1 MERYEF
7 DAVIIGSGC
16 AGYNCADRLYDLG
29 CRNIAILTEGKN
41 MGTSRN
47 TGSDKQTYYKLSLAG
62 DVGDSV
68 TDMAKTLFEGGAMD
82 GDVALAEA
90 ANSAACF
97 LKLAGLGVAFPT
109 NEYGEYVGY
118 KTDHDPRGRA
128 ASIGP
133 YTSKRMTE
141 VLEAAVERKGI
152 RVFDHT
158 QAIEILTD
166 NGRAVGVLA
175 LDTSGDEPAFTAFSA
190 PHVVL
195 ATGGPAGIYRDSVYP
210 PSQTGNSSLALA
222 AGTAFGNLSEWQY
235 GLASTDFRWNVS
247 GTYQQVLPRYI
258 SIDENGVERE
268 FLTDYLSD
276 PRDRLDRV
284 FLKGYEWPF
293 DVRKIHGSS
302 YIDLLVYRESVVLR
316 RAVYLDFTREPS
328 GLGPGLAGVGPVA
341 YDYLKNSNALVSR
354 PIERLY
360 RMNPGAIALYAEHGI
375 DLWHEPLRIAVCA
388 QHNNG
393 GVRIDADWQ
402 TSVKGLYA
410 IGEAAGSLG
419 IFRPGGSA
427 LNSCQVGGL
436 RAAQHIVYQSDARSS
451 PAFDALAAAAAER
464 AGAFIAATRGDRST
478 LTGARDR
485 YAGRMSEHFAFL
497 RDVPAMERALGAI
510 DKDLQT
516 FEADNR
522 WQKPREIP
530 HLFKNL
536 DILRMSKAVGT
547 AMLYTA
553 KTFGSRGSS
562 FVLRGG
568 DFMDLSP
575 LPENEAGRGQIV
587 TVQKAGADLCVTTVP
602 VRPIPARDLWFE
614 KVWADFRARTHTE

>member
-1 MERYEF
+1 MKRYEF

-29 CRNIAILTEGKN
+29 YRNIAILTEGKN

-68 TDMAKTLFEGGAMD
+68 MDMAKTLFEGGAMD
-82 GDVALAEA
+82 GDVALCEA

-97 LKLAGLGVAFPT
+97 MKLAGLGVAFPT

-118 KTDHDPRGRA
+118 KTDHDPCGRA
-128 ASIGP
+128 TSIGP
-133 YTSKRMTE
+133 YTSKKMTE
-141 VLEAAVERKGI
+141 VLEAAVEKKGI
-152 RVFDHT
+152 RIFDGM
-158 QAIEILTD
+158 QVVRILTE
-166 NGRAVGVLA
+166 NGRAVGALA
-175 LDTSGDEPAFTAFSA
+175 LDTTETKQATFAAFDA
-190 PHVVL
+190 PHVIL
-195 ATGGPAGIYRDSVYP
+195 ATGGPAALYADSVYP
-210 PSQTGNSSLALA
+210 TSQTGNSSLALE
-222 AGTAFGNLSEWQY
+222 AGAAFGNLAEWQY

-258 SIDENGVERE
+258 SVDENGVERE
-268 FLTDYLSD
+268 FLTDYFKD
-276 PRDRLDRV
+276 PKEALDRV

-293 DVRKIHGSS
+293 DVRKIRGSS
-302 YIDLLVYRESVVLR
+302 LIDLLVYRESVVLH
-316 RAVYLDFTREPS
+316 RAVYLDFTREPTGIGPDFS
-328 GLGPGLAGVGPVA
+328 GIGQVA
-341 YDYLKNSNALVSR
+341 HDYLKNSNALISR
-354 PIERLY
+354 PIERLN
-360 RMNPGAIALYAEHGI
+360 RMNPGAITLYAEHGI

-402 TSVKGLYA
+402 STVKGLYT

-436 RAAQHIVYQSDARSS
+436 RAAQHIVYQSDAKPS
-451 PAFDALAAAAAER
+451 PAFDAIAEAAEKE
-464 AGAFIAATRGDRST
+464 ALALIDATRGESPT
-478 LTGARDR
+478 LIEARAK
-485 YAGRMSEHFAFL
+485 YAGRMSAHFAFL
-497 RDVPAMERALGAI
+497 RDIPAMEEALDGVAA
-510 DKDLQT
+510 DEKT
-516 FEADNR
+516 FVKDNR
-522 WQKPREIP
+522 WHNVCEIP

-536 DILRMSKAVGT
+536 DILRMSAAVG
-547 AMLYTA
+547 AVMLYTA
-553 KTFGSRGSS
+553 KTFGSRGSA
-562 FVLRGG
+562 FVLNGG
-568 DFMDLSP
+568 DFMDLAP

-587 TVQKAGADLCVTTVP
+587 ALQKENGLRIVSLP

-614 KVWADFRARTHTE
+614 KVWGDFRARTKT